1 MFVKNLHRIEKVD
14 MEILTHGLLTVL
26 NLFLIVGCCVVFTNA
41 VEHLGKIYNLNEGAV
56 GSILAAVGT
65 ALPETIVPLVAILGA
80 YLAHTDVTVGKEIGI
95 GAILGAPFLLST
107 LAMFVTG
114 VGVIVFW
121 KLKKRKYEM
130 NANYVVMFRDL
141 KFFFFSYTL
150 AIAAGFI
157 HVPVIK
163 YLCAAALF
171 IYYGVYVFRT
181 LNCSHAA
188 CGEESEVD
196 ELLFTK
202 ILKKYNKFL
211 VWLQVAASIG
221 FLIWFAHMFVGQITF
236 FAGLFKI
243 NPLILSLIL
252 APIATELPEKFNS
265 VLWVSQNKDTLAL
278 GNITGAMV
286 FQSCIPTAIGILL
299 TPWVFG
305 TESIINIALVYLS
318 TVVLFINLFRN
329 KSFNPHILMTCGI
342 FYLIYIVY
350 VFVKVI

>member
-1 MFVKNLHRIEKVD
+1 
-14 MEILTHGLLTVL
+14 MEAIFHGFLTVL

-65 ALPETIVPLVAILGA
+65 ALPETIVPLVAIIGA
-80 YLAHTDVTVGKEIGI
+80 YFAHTDVNVGKEIGI

-107 LAMFVTG
+107 LAMLVTG
-114 VGVIVFW
+114 LAVVIFW
-121 KLKKRKYEM
+121 KLGKRERKM

-157 HVPVIK
+157 PFKPLK

-171 IYYGVYVFRT
+171 AYYLLYVFRT
-181 LNCSHAA
+181 LNCSHSQCTEGA
-188 CGEESEVD
+188 ELE
-196 ELLFTK
+196 ELLFEK
-202 ILKKYNKFL
+202 IFRKYNTFL
-211 VWLQVAASIG
+211 VWLQVIVSIAA
-221 FLIWFAHMFVGQITF
+221 LICFAHMFVGQIRY
-236 FAGLFKI
+236 FAQLFSI
-243 NPLILSLIL
+243 NPLVLSLIL

-265 VLWVSQNKDTLAL
+265 VLWVSQKKDTLAL

-305 TESIINIALVYLS
+305 TESVINIILVYLS
-318 TVVLFINLFRN
+318 TVILFINLYRDKAF
-329 KSFNPHILMTCGI
+329 SAHILVTCGL
-342 FYLIYIVY
+342 FYLIYLIY
-350 VFVKVI
+350 IMFDILK

>member
-1 MFVKNLHRIEKVD
+1 MDAIFHGF
-14 MEILTHGLLTVL
+14 LTLL

-80 YLAHTDVTVGKEIGI
+80 YLAHTDVNVGKEIGI

-114 VGVIVFW
+114 VAVVIFW
-121 KLKKRKYEM
+121 AMGKRERKM

-157 HVPVIK
+157 HIPAIK
-163 YLCAAALF
+163 YACAAGLF
-171 IYYGVYVFRT
+171 IYYVVYVFKT
-181 LNCSHAA
+181 INCSHSQ
-188 CGEESEVD
+188 CGESADIE
-196 ELLFTK
+196 ELLFER
-202 ILKKYNKFL
+202 IFKKYNTFL
-211 VWLQVAASIG
+211 VWLQVVVSIG
-221 FLIWFAHMFVGQITF
+221 ALIYFAHLFVGQITF
-236 FAGLFKI
+236 FADLFSI
-243 NPLILSLIL
+243 NPLVLSLIL

-265 VLWVSQNKDTLAL
+265 VLWVGQKKDTLAL

-305 TESIINIALVYLS
+305 MESLINIILVYCS
-318 TVVLFINLFRN
+318 TVLLFINLYRDRHF
-329 KSFNPHILMTCGI
+329 SAHILVTCGI
-342 FYLIYIVY
+342 FYLIYLVY
-350 VFVKVI
+350 IFWKLI

>member
-1 MFVKNLHRIEKVD
+1 MDAIFHGF
-14 MEILTHGLLTVL
+14 LTLL

-80 YLAHTDVTVGKEIGI
+80 YLAHTDVNVGKEIGI

-114 VGVIVFW
+114 VAVVIFW
-121 KLKKRKYEM
+121 AMGKRERKM

-157 HVPVIK
+157 HIPAIK
-163 YLCAAALF
+163 YACAAGLF
-171 IYYGVYVFRT
+171 IYYVVYVFKT
-181 LNCSHAA
+181 INCSHSQ
-188 CGEESEVD
+188 CGESADIE
-196 ELLFTK
+196 ELLFER
-202 ILKKYNKFL
+202 IFKKYNTFF
-211 VWLQVAASIG
+211 VWLQVVVSIG
-221 FLIWFAHMFVGQITF
+221 ALIYFAHLFVGQITF
-236 FAGLFKI
+236 FADLFSI
-243 NPLILSLIL
+243 NPLVLSLIL

-265 VLWVSQNKDTLAL
+265 VLWVSQKKDTLAL

-305 TESIINIALVYLS
+305 MESLINIILVYCS
-318 TVVLFINLFRN
+318 TVLLFINLYRDRHF
-329 KSFNPHILMTCGI
+329 SAHILVTCGI
-342 FYLIYIVY
+342 FYLIYLVY
-350 VFVKVI
+350 IFWKLI

>member
-1 MFVKNLHRIEKVD
+1 MDAIFHGF
-14 MEILTHGLLTVL
+14 LTLL

-80 YLAHTDVTVGKEIGI
+80 YLAHTDVNVGKEIGI

-114 VGVIVFW
+114 AAVVIFW
-121 KLKKRKYEM
+121 AMGKRERKM
-130 NANYVVMFRDL
+130 NANYVVMYRDL

-157 HVPVIK
+157 HIPVIK
-163 YLCAAALF
+163 YACAIGLF
-171 IYYGVYVFRT
+171 IYYFVYVFKT
-181 LNCSHAA
+181 LNCSHSQ
-188 CGEESEVD
+188 CGENADIE
-196 ELLFTK
+196 ELLFER
-202 ILKKYNKFL
+202 IFKKYNTFL
-211 VWLQVAASIG
+211 VWLQVVVSIG
-221 FLIWFAHMFVGQITF
+221 ALIYFAHLFVGQITF
-236 FAGLFKI
+236 FADLFSI
-243 NPLILSLIL
+243 NPLVLSLIL

-265 VLWVSQNKDTLAL
+265 VLWVSQKKDTLAL

-305 TESIINIALVYLS
+305 MESLINIILVYCS
-318 TVVLFINLFRN
+318 TVLLFINLYRDRHF
-329 KSFNPHILMTCGI
+329 SAHILVTCGI
-342 FYLIYIVY
+342 FYLIYLVY
-350 VFVKVI
+350 IFWKLI

>member
-1 MFVKNLHRIEKVD
+1 MDAIFHGF
-14 MEILTHGLLTVL
+14 LTIF

-80 YLAHTDVTVGKEIGI
+80 YLAHTDVNVGKEIGI

-114 VGVIVFW
+114 VAVVIFW
-121 KLKKRKYEM
+121 AMGKRERKM

-157 HVPVIK
+157 HIPAIK
-163 YLCAAALF
+163 YACAAGLF
-171 IYYGVYVFRT
+171 IYYVVYVFKT
-181 LNCSHAA
+181 INCSHSQ
-188 CGEESEVD
+188 CGESADIE
-196 ELLFTK
+196 ELLFER
-202 ILKKYNKFL
+202 IFKKYNTFL
-211 VWLQVAASIG
+211 VWLQVVVSIG
-221 FLIWFAHMFVGQITF
+221 ALIYFAHLFVGQITF
-236 FAGLFKI
+236 FADLFSI
-243 NPLILSLIL
+243 NPLVLSLIL

-265 VLWVSQNKDTLAL
+265 VLWVSQKKDTLAL

-305 TESIINIALVYLS
+305 TESLINIILVYCS
-318 TVVLFINLFRN
+318 TVLLFINLYRDRHF
-329 KSFNPHILMTCGI
+329 SAHILVTCGI
-342 FYLIYIVY
+342 FYLIYLVY
-350 VFVKVI
+350 IFLKLI

>member
-1 MFVKNLHRIEKVD
+1 MDAIFHGF
-14 MEILTHGLLTVL
+14 LTLL

-80 YLAHTDVTVGKEIGI
+80 YLAHTDVNVGKEIGI

-114 VGVIVFW
+114 VAVVIFW
-121 KLKKRKYEM
+121 AMGKRERKM

-157 HVPVIK
+157 HIPAIK
-163 YLCAAALF
+163 YACAAGLF
-171 IYYGVYVFRT
+171 IYYVVYVFKT
-181 LNCSHAA
+181 LNCSHSQ
-188 CGEESEVD
+188 CGESADIEA
-196 ELLFTK
+196 LFCER
-202 ILKKYNKFL
+202 IFKKYNTFL
-211 VWLQVAASIG
+211 VWLQVVVSIG
-221 FLIWFAHMFVGQITF
+221 ALIYFAHLFVGQITF
-236 FAGLFKI
+236 FADLFSI
-243 NPLILSLIL
+243 NPLVLSLIL

-265 VLWVSQNKDTLAL
+265 VLWVGQKKDTLAL

-305 TESIINIALVYLS
+305 MESLINIILVYCS
-318 TVVLFINLFRN
+318 TVLLFINLYRDRHF
-329 KSFNPHILMTCGI
+329 SAHILVTCGI
-342 FYLIYIVY
+342 FYLIYLVY
-350 VFVKVI
+350 IFWKLI

>member
-1 MFVKNLHRIEKVD
+1 MDAIFHGF
-14 MEILTHGLLTVL
+14 LTIL

-80 YLAHTDVTVGKEIGI
+80 YLAHTDVNVGKEIGI

-114 VGVIVFW
+114 VAVVIFW
-121 KLKKRKYEM
+121 AMGKRERKM

-157 HVPVIK
+157 HIPAIK
-163 YLCAAALF
+163 YACAAGLF
-171 IYYGVYVFRT
+171 IYYVVYVFKT
-181 LNCSHAA
+181 INCSHSQ
-188 CGEESEVD
+188 CGESADIE
-196 ELLFTK
+196 ELLFER
-202 ILKKYNKFL
+202 IFKKYNTFF
-211 VWLQVAASIG
+211 VWLQVVVSIG
-221 FLIWFAHMFVGQITF
+221 ALIYFAHLFVGQITF
-236 FAGLFKI
+236 FADLFSI
-243 NPLILSLIL
+243 NPLVLSLIL

-265 VLWVSQNKDTLAL
+265 VLWVSQKKDTLAL

-305 TESIINIALVYLS
+305 MESLINIILVYCS
-318 TVVLFINLFRN
+318 TVLLFINLYRDRHF
-329 KSFNPHILMTCGI
+329 SAHILVTCGI
-342 FYLIYIVY
+342 FYLIYLVY
-350 VFVKVI
+350 IFWKLI

>member
-1 MFVKNLHRIEKVD
+1 MDAIFHGF
-14 MEILTHGLLTVL
+14 LTIL

-80 YLAHTDVTVGKEIGI
+80 YLAHTDVNVGKEIGI

-114 VGVIVFW
+114 VAVVIFW
-121 KLKKRKYEM
+121 AMGKRERKM

-157 HVPVIK
+157 HIPAIK
-163 YLCAAALF
+163 YACAAGLF
-171 IYYGVYVFRT
+171 IYYVVYVFKT
-181 LNCSHAA
+181 LNCSHSQ
-188 CGEESEVD
+188 CGESADIE
-196 ELLFTK
+196 ELLFER
-202 ILKKYNKFL
+202 IFKKYNTFL
-211 VWLQVAASIG
+211 VWLQVVVSIG
-221 FLIWFAHMFVGQITF
+221 ALIYFAHLFVGQITF
-236 FAGLFKI
+236 FADLFSI
-243 NPLILSLIL
+243 NPLVLSLIL

-265 VLWVSQNKDTLAL
+265 VLWVSQKKDTLAL

-286 FQSCIPTAIGILL
+286 FQSCIPTAIGVLL

-305 TESIINIALVYLS
+305 MESLINIILVYCS
-318 TVVLFINLFRN
+318 TVLLFINLYRDRHF
-329 KSFNPHILMTCGI
+329 SAHILVTCGI
-342 FYLIYIVY
+342 FYLIYLVY
-350 VFVKVI
+350 IFWKLI

>member
-1 MFVKNLHRIEKVD
+1 MDVILHG
-14 MEILTHGLLTVL
+14 TLTVL
-26 NLFLIVGCCVVFTNA
+26 NLLLIVGCCVVFTNA

-80 YLAHTDVTVGKEIGI
+80 YLAHTDIHVGKEIGI

-114 VGVIVFW
+114 VAVIVFS
-121 KLKKRKYEM
+121 KMKKRERKM

-157 HVPVIK
+157 NNPIIK
-163 YLCAAALF
+163 YICAAGLF
-171 IYYGVYVFRT
+171 VYYFVYVFRT
-181 LNCSHAA
+181 LNCSHSG
-188 CGEESEVD
+188 CDGSSEID
-196 ELLFTK
+196 DLLLERIF
-202 ILKKYNKFL
+202 KKYNAFI
-211 VWLQVAASIG
+211 VWLQVIISIG
-221 FLIWFAHMFVGQITF
+221 ALICFAHMFVGQIRF
-236 FAGLFKI
+236 FASLFSI

-286 FQSCIPTAIGILL
+286 FQSCIPTAIGIVL

-305 TESIINIALVYLS
+305 TESVINIVLVYLS
-318 TVVLFINLFRN
+318 TVILFINLYRDKAF
-329 KSFNPHILMTCGI
+329 SPHILITCGA
-342 FYLIYIVY
+342 FYLIYLVY
-350 VFVKVI
+350 IFKQII

>member
-1 MFVKNLHRIEKVD
+1 
-14 MEILTHGLLTVL
+14 MEALFHGCLTIL

-41 VEHLGKIYNLNEGAV
+41 VEHLGKIYKLNEGAV

-65 ALPETIVPLVAILGA
+65 ALPETIVPLVAIIGA
-80 YLAHTDVTVGKEIGI
+80 YLAHTDVHVGKEIGI

-114 VGVIVFW
+114 LAVVIFW
-121 KLKKRKYEM
+121 KLGKRERKM

-157 HVPVIK
+157 HFKPLK
-163 YLCAAALF
+163 YAFAVALVA
-171 IYYGVYVFRT
+171 YYLLYVFRT
-181 LNCSHAA
+181 LNCSHSD
-188 CGEESEVD
+188 CTESADLD
-196 ELLFTK
+196 ELLFER
-202 ILKKYNKFL
+202 IFKKYNAFL
-211 VWLQVAASIG
+211 IWLQVLVSIVA
-221 FLIWFAHMFVGQITF
+221 LICFAHMFVGQIRY
-236 FAGLFKI
+236 FAELFSI
-243 NPLILSLIL
+243 NPLVLSLIL

-265 VLWVSQNKDTLAL
+265 VLWVSQKKDTLAL

-305 TESIINIALVYLS
+305 TESVINIILVYLS
-318 TVVLFINLFRN
+318 TIVLFINLYRDKAF
-329 KSFNPHILMTCGI
+329 SAHILVTCGL
-342 FYLIYIVY
+342 FYLIYLVY
-350 VFVKVI
+350 IFWGVMR

>member
-1 MFVKNLHRIEKVD
+1 MDAIFHGF
-14 MEILTHGLLTVL
+14 LTLL

-80 YLAHTDVTVGKEIGI
+80 YLAHTDVNVGKEIGI

-114 VGVIVFW
+114 VAVVIFW
-121 KLKKRKYEM
+121 AMGKRERKM

-157 HVPVIK
+157 HVPAIK
-163 YLCAAALF
+163 YACAAGLF
-171 IYYGVYVFRT
+171 IYYVVYVFKT
-181 LNCSHAA
+181 INCSHSQ
-188 CGEESEVD
+188 CGESADIE
-196 ELLFTK
+196 ELLFER
-202 ILKKYNKFL
+202 IFKKYNTFL
-211 VWLQVAASIG
+211 VWLQVVVSIG
-221 FLIWFAHMFVGQITF
+221 ALIYFAHLFVGQITF
-236 FAGLFKI
+236 FADLFSI
-243 NPLILSLIL
+243 NPLVLSLIL

-265 VLWVSQNKDTLAL
+265 VLWVGQKKDTLAL

-305 TESIINIALVYLS
+305 MESLINIILVYCS
-318 TVVLFINLFRN
+318 TVLLFINLYRDRHF
-329 KSFNPHILMTCGI
+329 SAHILVTCGI
-342 FYLIYIVY
+342 FYLIYLVY
-350 VFVKVI
+350 IFWKLI

>member
-1 MFVKNLHRIEKVD
+1 MDVIF
-14 MEILTHGLLTVL
+14 HGTLTVL
-26 NLFLIVGCCVVFTNA
+26 NLLLIVGCCVVFTNA

-80 YLAHTDVTVGKEIGI
+80 YIAHTDIHVGKEIGI

-114 VGVIVFW
+114 VAVIIFA
-121 KLKKRKYEM
+121 KMKKRERTM

-157 HVPVIK
+157 HHPIIK
-163 YLCAAALF
+163 YACATGLLVYYF
-171 IYYGVYVFRT
+171 IYVFKT
-181 LNCSHAA
+181 LNCSHSD
-188 CGEESEVD
+188 CSESSEID
-196 ELLFTK
+196 ELLLERV
-202 ILKKYNKFL
+202 LKKYNAFI
-211 VWLQVAASIG
+211 VWLQVIISIAA
-221 FLIWFAHMFVGQITF
+221 LIYFAHIFVGQIRF
-236 FAGLFKI
+236 FASLFSI
-243 NPLILSLIL
+243 NPLVLSLIL

-265 VLWVSQNKDTLAL
+265 VLWVSHSKDTLAL

-305 TESIINIALVYLS
+305 TESLINIILVYCS
-318 TVVLFINLFRN
+318 TVILFINLYRDKAF
-329 KSFNPHILMTCGI
+329 SPHILITCGA
-342 FYLIYIVY
+342 FYLIYLVY
-350 VFVKVI
+350 ILKQII

>member
-1 MFVKNLHRIEKVD
+1 MDAILHG
-14 MEILTHGLLTVL
+14 ILTIL

-41 VEHLGKIYNLNEGAV
+41 VEHLGKIYNLNECAV

-80 YLAHTDVTVGKEIGI
+80 YLAHTDVHVGKEIGI
-95 GAILGAPFLLST
+95 GAILGAPFLLAT

-114 VGVIVFW
+114 LAVVI
-121 KLKKRKYEM
+121 LRSLGKREHKM

-157 HVPVIK
+157 HIPFIK
-163 YLCAAALF
+163 YICAAALVG
-171 IYYGVYVFRT
+171 YYLVYVFRT
-181 LNCSHAA
+181 LNCSHSA
-188 CGEESEVD
+188 CGEVAEVD
-196 ELLFTK
+196 ELLFER
-202 ILKKYNKFL
+202 IFKKYNTFL
-211 VWLQVAASIG
+211 VWLQVAVSIG
-221 FLIWFAHMFVGQITF
+221 ALIFFAHMFVGQIRF
-236 FAGLFKI
+236 FADLFHI
-243 NPLILSLIL
+243 NPLVLSLIL

-305 TESIINIALVYLS
+305 AESVINIILVYCS
-318 TVVLFINLFRN
+318 TILLFINLYRDKAF
-329 KSFNPHILMTCGI
+329 SAHILITCGVFYVIYLVYI
-342 FYLIYIVY
+342 FWKMI
-350 VFVKVI
+350 

>member
-1 MFVKNLHRIEKVD
+1 MDAIFHGF
-14 MEILTHGLLTVL
+14 LTLL

-80 YLAHTDVTVGKEIGI
+80 YLAHTDVNVGKEIGI

-114 VGVIVFW
+114 VAVVIFW
-121 KLKKRKYEM
+121 AMGKRERKM

-157 HVPVIK
+157 HIPAIK
-163 YLCAAALF
+163 YACAAGLF
-171 IYYGVYVFRT
+171 IYYVVYVFKT
-181 LNCSHAA
+181 INCSHSQ
-188 CGEESEVD
+188 CGESADIE
-196 ELLFTK
+196 ELLFER
-202 ILKKYNKFL
+202 IFKKYNTFL
-211 VWLQVAASIG
+211 VWLQVVVSIG
-221 FLIWFAHMFVGQITF
+221 ALIYFAHLFVGQITF
-236 FAGLFKI
+236 FADLFSI
-243 NPLILSLIL
+243 NPLVLSLIL

-265 VLWVSQNKDTLAL
+265 VLWVSQKKDTLAL

-305 TESIINIALVYLS
+305 TESLINIILVYCS
-318 TVVLFINLFRN
+318 TVLLFINLYRDRHF
-329 KSFNPHILMTCGI
+329 SAHILVTCGI
-342 FYLIYIVY
+342 FYLIYLVY
-350 VFVKVI
+350 IFWKLI

>member
-1 MFVKNLHRIEKVD
+1 MDTIF
-14 MEILTHGLLTVL
+14 HGFLTVL
-26 NLFLIVGCCVVFTNA
+26 NLILIVGCCVVFTNA

-80 YLAHTDVTVGKEIGI
+80 YIAHTDINVGKEIGI

-114 VGVIVFW
+114 VAVIVFS
-121 KLKKRKYEM
+121 KMKKRERTM
-130 NANYVVMFRDL
+130 NANYTVMFRDL

-150 AIAAGFI
+150 AIAAGFVHNNI
-157 HVPVIK
+157 VK
-163 YLCAAALF
+163 YAIAAGLLV
-171 IYYGVYVFRT
+171 YYLVYVFRT
-181 LNCSHAA
+181 LNCSQAQS
-188 CGEESEVD
+188 GKESELD
-196 ELLFTK
+196 DLLLERIF
-202 ILKKYNKFL
+202 KKYNAFI
-211 VWLQVAASIG
+211 VWLQVVISIG
-221 FLIWFAHMFVGQITF
+221 ALIYFAHIFVGQIRF
-236 FAGLFKI
+236 FASLFNL

-299 TPWVFG
+299 TPWIFG
-305 TESIINIALVYLS
+305 MESLINIVLVYCS
-318 TVVLFINLFRN
+318 TVILFINLYRDKAF
-329 KSFNPHILMTCGI
+329 SAHILITCGA
-342 FYLIYIVY
+342 FYLIYLVYILKQIV
-350 VFVKVI
+350 

>member
-1 MFVKNLHRIEKVD
+1 MDAIFHGF
-14 MEILTHGLLTVL
+14 LTLL

-80 YLAHTDVTVGKEIGI
+80 YLAHTDVNVGKEIGI

-114 VGVIVFW
+114 VAVVIFW
-121 KLKKRKYEM
+121 AMGKRERKM

-157 HVPVIK
+157 HIPAIK
-163 YLCAAALF
+163 YACAAGLF
-171 IYYGVYVFRT
+171 IYYVVYVFKT
-181 LNCSHAA
+181 LNCSHSQ
-188 CGEESEVD
+188 CGESADIE
-196 ELLFTK
+196 ELLFER
-202 ILKKYNKFL
+202 IFKKYNTFF
-211 VWLQVAASIG
+211 VWLQVVVSIG
-221 FLIWFAHMFVGQITF
+221 ALIYFAHLFVGQITF
-236 FAGLFKI
+236 FADLFSI
-243 NPLILSLIL
+243 NPLVLSLIL

-265 VLWVSQNKDTLAL
+265 VLWVGQKKDTLAL

-305 TESIINIALVYLS
+305 MESLINIILVYCS
-318 TVVLFINLFRN
+318 TVLLFINLYRDRHF
-329 KSFNPHILMTCGI
+329 SAHILVTCGI
-342 FYLIYIVY
+342 FYLIYLVY
-350 VFVKVI
+350 IFWKLI